1 MILDDD
7 QVMILIAKDDDDDE
21 QIWNANGWL
30 MLLVCLIDKTIIA
43 RYPQG
48 GIGDAGRQ
56 TSPQNKWGSTIP
68 VVDLVEVLVTT
79 EGILSVQLRQ
89 GVFP

>member
-1 MILDDD
+1 
-7 QVMILIAKDDDDDE
+7 
-21 QIWNANGWL
+21 

-43 RYPQG
+43 RCPQG

-79 EGILSVQLRQ
+79 EGIMSVQ
-89 GVFP
+89 